1 MDTSPKASGDVPSK
15 DTGVCDC
22 TWKSGNLLWFMDKV
36 HPYTQTLRPDRG
48 LRLGRR
54 WWVMYEADH
63 PQPEWSSE
71 RHSPSRD
78 RPPPTPSPGLSTLP
92 SGVPWRVPPSLPVLP
107 SPILGRRG
115 LWGLNGKEP
124 PTRLLPRPSHPD
136 TRTSSRVRADRL
148 TPEVR
153 FLFLD
158 RKPLHDH
165 LSFVRSKEQE
175 DLLPLTWE
183 IMAEMDLVP
192 SGLRQ
197 LLVGEP

>member
-1 MDTSPKASGDVPSK
+1 M
-15 DTGVCDC
+15 
-22 TWKSGNLLWFMDKV
+22 
-36 HPYTQTLRPDRG
+36 
-48 LRLGRR
+48 
-54 WWVMYEADH
+54 
-63 PQPEWSSE
+63 
-71 RHSPSRD
+71 
-78 RPPPTPSPGLSTLP
+78 
-92 SGVPWRVPPSLPVLP
+92 
-107 SPILGRRG
+107 
-115 LWGLNGKEP
+115 NGKEP